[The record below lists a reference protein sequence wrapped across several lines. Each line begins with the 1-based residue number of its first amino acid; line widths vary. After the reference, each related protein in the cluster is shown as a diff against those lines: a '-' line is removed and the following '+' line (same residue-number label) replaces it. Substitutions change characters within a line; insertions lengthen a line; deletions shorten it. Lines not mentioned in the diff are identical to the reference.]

1 MAAEITGSGSGDGSS
16 SASYATTI
24 TWIAYTTGSHG
35 TGLTFSDTDGG
46 DAAANGYDT
55 VQFTHGLGSTDVI
68 VDVIE
73 LTRPSGSYY
82 NQQNAGLDI
91 GHNQHVIAVR
101 DGANTCKLIFY
112 NYNPVN
118 STYKVLVQKVG

>member
-1 MAAEITGSGSGDGSS
+1 MAAEITGSGDSS
-16 SASYATTI
+16 SSSSYATTI
-24 TWIAYTTGSHG
+24 TWIAHTTGSHG
-35 TGLTFSDTDGG
+35 TGLTFSDTENSDS
-46 DAAANGYDT
+46 ATHGYDT
-55 VQFTHGLGSTDVI
+55 IQFTHGLGSTDVI

-73 LTRPSGSYY
+73 LTRPSGSGSYY

-91 GHNQHVIAVR
+91 GHTQHVIAVR

-112 NYNPVN
+112 NYNPVG